1 MTDAERQKAF
11 KAAQKAI
18 LKKRTAIQAD
28 TRAEIVRLLKVAQE
42 QIKVTLASQPSDYQ
56 LWSLSNLNK
65 DINRVLAEFGE
76 QAAATIGTAA
86 GESWQAGLDVMD
98 KPLAAA
104 EVTVVLPHID
114 TRQLMAMRS
123 FMTDRIK
130 DIGIQ
135 AANKINS
142 QLGLVVIG
150 AQSPGDVIGKVADIL
165 GEQSR
170 ARATTIV
177 RTQLGQVFSIASHE
191 SRKEAA
197 KYLPGLKKQWRRSGK
212 IHSRQRHD
220 LTDGQIQPVN
230 KPFVIGRKLADPDKE
245 GGIKM
250 MHPHDPTAPA
260 SEIINCGCIE
270 LSYMDSWQ
278 VSTPGAKPYSQEEI
292 NKSPAKRVMAQ
303 AEKSPSLSN
312 LIQQKAITQADN
324 GAILPSYD
332 LAKAGGA
339 YNKFYDVNA
348 SLRLSSL
355 ERASRSYGKVIA
367 QHEAWL
373 ANPESKKWKP
383 GTSQQDKDYCV
394 QKKWPRDLKRNRTY
408 QEIIDGI
415 IKEKKNAKKPT

>member
-11 KAAQKAI
+11 KDAQKAI
-18 LKKRTAIQAD
+18 LKKRTAIQVD
-28 TRAEIVRLLKVAQE
+28 TRAEIVRLLKVAQD
-42 QIKVTLASQPSDYQ
+42 QIKVVLASQPSDYQ
-56 LWSLSNLNK
+56 LWSLSNLSK
-65 DINRVLAEFGE
+65 EISRVLAEFGE
-76 QAAATIGTAA
+76 QGAAVIGTAA
-86 GESWQAGLDVMD
+86 GESWQAGLDIMD

-104 EVTVVLPHID
+104 QVTLALPHID
-114 TRQLMAMRS
+114 TRQLMAMRT

-150 AQSPGDVIGKVADIL
+150 AQSPGDAIGQVSTIL

-177 RTQLGQVFSIASHE
+177 RTELGRVFAVANNKRINDAGKH
-191 SRKEAA
+191 
-197 KYLPGLKKQWRRSGK
+197 LPGLKKQWRRSGK

-220 LTDGQIQPVN
+220 MTDGQVQPVN
-230 KPFVIGRKLADPDKE
+230 KPFVIGRKLADPDKD

-250 MHPHDPTAPA
+250 MYPHDPAAPA
-260 SEIINCGCIE
+260 AETINCGCIS
-270 LSYMDSWQ
+270 LPYMDSWQ
-278 VSTPGAKPYSQEEI
+278 VITPGAKPYSQEEI

-303 AEKSPSLSN
+303 AEKSPSLSS
-312 LIQQKAITQADN
+312 LIQQKAIAQADN
-324 GAILPSYD
+324 GTILPSYD

-355 ERASRSYGKVIA
+355 ERASRSYGKVIS

-373 ANPESKKWKP
+373 ENPESKKWEP

-408 QEIIDGI
+408 LEIIDGI